1 MASTSTH
8 SRSSS
13 TPKGHEQDRGH
24 EGITKPHTDAGPPD
38 PSRSQPRTHLAD
50 RVRLWASKTLLSA
63 VELDLF
69 SVLANESMT
78 ATQIADEIGLH
89 DRSRDDFLDALVSLG
104 LLACDGDGAS
114 ARYRNTSDTAL
125 FLAKQSPAYLG
136 GMLEMANAR
145 LYGFWDGLT
154 EALLTGQPQNE
165 IKAGA
170 PGLFEG
176 VYSDPVKLEGFLN
189 AMQGL
194 QLGAVSALCATLDLS
209 EHHTFCDLGG
219 ANGALS
225 AMIADANPHL
235 RGVTF
240 DLDPVTPIA
249 TANLEKR
256 GVRDRVAAVSGDFFV
271 DPFPSADVY
280 FMGNI
285 LHDWSEAEKLALITK
300 AHDALSDGGIL
311 VVIENVIDN
320 ERRANTFGL
329 LMSLNMLIELP
340 DGFDYT
346 PAPSSTGGLALQDS
360 PAPKS
365 NHSPGPPAPRSP
377 TQSKPFK

>member
-1 MASTSTH
+1 VDTNALPNPTLTQA
-8 SRSSS
+8 RQ
-13 TPKGHEQDRGH
+13 TP
-24 EGITKPHTDAGPPD
+24 AA
-38 PSRSQPRTHLAD
+38 PSPEHILQIGFGF
-50 RVRLWASKTLLSA
+50 WASKTLLSA

-69 SVLANESMT
+69 SVLADDGLT
-78 ATQIADEIGLH
+78 ARQIADELGLH

-104 LLACDGDGAS
+104 LLARDGDGAS

-125 FLAKQSPAYLG
+125 FLARQSPAYLG

-154 EALLTGQPQNE
+154 EALRTGQPQNE
-165 IKAGA
+165 IKSGA
-170 PGLFEG
+170 PGMFEG

-209 EHHTFCDLGG
+209 EHHMFCDLGG

-256 GVRDRVAAVSGDFFV
+256 GVGDRVAAVSGDFFV
-271 DPFPSADVY
+271 DPFPLADVY

-300 AHDALSDGGIL
+300 AHDALPDGGIL

-329 LMSLNMLIELP
+329 LMSLNMLIEMP
-340 DGFDYT
+340 GGFDYT
-346 PAPSSTGGLALQDS
+346 GSQFDRWARTAGFTRTEIRPLA
-360 PAPKS
+360 
-365 NHSPGPPAPRSP
+365 GPTSAAIAY
-377 TQSKPFK
+377 KK

>member
-1 MASTSTH
+1 MNKTMDTIALSNPTLTQAH
-8 SRSSS
+8 LSSAA
-13 TPKGHEQDRGH
+13 PNPEHILQIGFGF
-24 EGITKPHTDAGPPD
+24 
-38 PSRSQPRTHLAD
+38 
-50 RVRLWASKTLLSA
+50 WASKTLLSA

-69 SVLANESMT
+69 SVLADDGLT
-78 ATQIADEIGLH
+78 ARQIADGIGLH
-89 DRSRDDFLDALVSLG
+89 ERSRYDFLDALVSLG
-104 LLACDGDGAS
+104 LLARDGDGAS

-136 GMLEMANAR
+136 GILEMANAR

-154 EALLTGQPQNE
+154 EALRTGEPQNE
-165 IKAGA
+165 MKSGA

-225 AMIADANPHL
+225 VMIADANPHL

-256 GVRDRVAAVSGDFFV
+256 GVRDRVAAVSGDFFI
-271 DPFPSADVY
+271 DPFPPADVY

-285 LHDWSEAEKLALITK
+285 LHDWSEAEKLALIAK
-300 AHDALSDGGIL
+300 AHDALPDGGIL

-340 DGFDYT
+340 GGFDYT
-346 PAPSSTGGLALQDS
+346 GAQFDRWARTAGFTRTEIRPLA
-360 PAPKS
+360 
-365 NHSPGPPAPRSP
+365 GPTSAAIAY
-377 TQSKPFK
+377 KA